1 MSSSRGA
8 FVRSVGSRATFALKS
23 LRQRTPVQATGFNLV
38 RSRQTNGMGI
48 YAGLVDL
55 VLRSTGQ
62 PVETLEFEERGIP
75 DAPPSAIHPVT
86 VSAVTPGHIAFAK
99 LQFPRAF
106 SSSRHRSAIFM
117 WDVDVIPN
125 RLRAGFRFLDELWTA
140 SSMGAEYL
148 RTATAVPVAHFP
160 APILRPSTK
169 PKGSFRRFLD
179 AGDKFLVAY
188 QFDIGSSA
196 RRKNPAAAIAMYKA
210 AFPKTSGETHLIL
223 KCTRAD
229 INSPEWKELQDAKD
243 SREDITLVNEFWD
256 HDLVDSMYRDLD
268 CYLSPHRSEGYGL
281 TIAEALAHGI
291 YVIATAHGGPMDFMN
306 PELSGLIPCQL
317 VSVGQDPIYPADA
330 RWADPNIDDGADL
343 LRQAFLDRDTTQ
355 RKALQARQEVL
366 EKFTIE
372 RAAEWIKQRTT

>member
-1 MSSSRGA
+1 MRH
-8 FVRSVGSRATFALKS
+8 
-23 LRQRTPVQATGFNLV
+23 RTPVQATGFNLV

-86 VSAVTPGHIAFAK
+86 ISAATPGHIAFAE

-125 RLRAGFRFLDELWTA
+125 RLRVGFRFLDELWTA
-140 SSMGAEYL
+140 SSMGAAYL

-160 APILRPSTK
+160 APILKPPTK
-169 PKGSFRRFLD
+169 PTGSFRRFLD

-196 RRKNPAAAIAMYKA
+196 RRKNPAAAISIYKA
-210 AFPKTSGETHLIL
+210 AFPRTTGETHLIL

-229 INSPEWKELQDAKD
+229 VNSPEWKELQDAKG

-256 HDLVDSMYRDLD
+256 QDLVDSMYRDLD

-291 YVIATAHGGPMDFMN
+291 YVIATAYGGPMDFMN
-306 PELSGLIPCQL
+306 PELSGPIPCRL
-317 VSVGQDPIYPADA
+317 VSVGQDPIYPAHA

-343 LRQAFLDRDTTQ
+343 LRQAFLGRDTTK
-355 RKALQARQEVL
+355 RKALQAQQEVL
-366 EKFTIE
+366 ETFTVE